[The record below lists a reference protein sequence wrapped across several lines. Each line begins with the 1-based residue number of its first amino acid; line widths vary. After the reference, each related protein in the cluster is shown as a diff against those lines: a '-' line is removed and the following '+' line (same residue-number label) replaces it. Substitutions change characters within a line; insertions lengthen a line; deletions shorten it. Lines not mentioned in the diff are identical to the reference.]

1 MKEKYLTEEEIK
13 GFSYLTD
20 IIYETVKEEVSK
32 GSLKITES
40 GLNNLVEKIKPHL
53 NRKQENK
60 MLADLYNI

>member
-13 GFSYLTD
+13 GSTYLTD
-20 IIYETVKEEVSK
+20 IIYDSVKEEVSK
-32 GSLKITES
+32 GNLKITES

-60 MLADLYNI
+60 MLADFYNV

>member
-13 GFSYLTD
+13 GSTYLTD
-20 IIYETVKEEVSK
+20 IIYEAIKEEVSK
-32 GSLKITES
+32 GNLKITEE

-60 MLADLYNI
+60 MLADLYNV

>member
-13 GFSYLTD
+13 GSTYLTK
-20 IIYETVKEEVSK
+20 IIYEAIKEEVSK
-32 GSLKITES
+32 GSLKITKE

-60 MLADLYNI
+60 MLADFYNV

>member
-13 GFSYLTD
+13 GSTYLTD

-32 GSLKITES
+32 GNLKITEE

-60 MLADLYNI
+60 MLADFYNI

>member
-1 MKEKYLTEEEIK
+1 MKIYLEEKEIK
-13 GFSYLTD
+13 GSTYLTD

>member
-13 GFSYLTD
+13 GSSYLTD
-20 IIYETVKEEVSK
+20 IIYENVKEEVSK

>member
-1 MKEKYLTEEEIK
+1 MKENYLAEEEIK
-13 GFSYLTD
+13 GATYLTD
-20 IIYETVKEEVSK
+20 IIYDSVKEEVSK
-32 GSLKITES
+32 GTLKITET

>member
-13 GFSYLTD
+13 GSTYLTD
-20 IIYETVKEEVSK
+20 IIYEAVKEEVSK
-32 GSLKITES
+32 GNLKITEN

-60 MLADLYNI
+60 MLSDLYNV

>member
-1 MKEKYLTEEEIK
+1 MKKNYLAEEEIK
-13 GFSYLTD
+13 GSTYLTD

-32 GSLKITES
+32 GTLKITEV

-60 MLADLYNI
+60 MLADFYNI

>member
-13 GFSYLTD
+13 GSTYLTD
-20 IIYETVKEEVSK
+20 IIYDSIKEEVSK
-32 GSLKITES
+32 GSLKITEE
-40 GLNNLVEKIKPHL
+40 GLNNLVKKIKPHL

>member
-13 GFSYLTD
+13 GSTYLTD
-20 IIYETVKEEVSK
+20 IIYDVVKEEVSK
-32 GSLKITES
+32 GNLKITEE
-40 GLNNLVEKIKPHL
+40 GLNNLVEKIKPYL

>member
-13 GFSYLTD
+13 GSTYLTE
-20 IIYETVKEEVSK
+20 IIYEAIKEEVSK
-32 GSLKITES
+32 GNLKITEE

>member
-13 GFSYLTD
+13 GSSYLTD

-32 GSLKITES
+32 GSLKITEE

-60 MLADLYNI
+60 MLAGLYNV

>member
-1 MKEKYLTEEEIK
+1 MKENFLTGKEIK
-13 GFSYLTD
+13 GSTYLTD
-20 IIYETVKEEVSK
+20 IIYEAVKEEVSK
-32 GSLKITES
+32 GSLKITEE

>member
-13 GFSYLTD
+13 GSTYLTD
-20 IIYETVKEEVSK
+20 IIYDVVKEEVSK
-32 GSLKITES
+32 GNLKITEE

>member
-1 MKEKYLTEEEIK
+1 LKEKYLTEEEIK
-13 GFSYLTD
+13 GSTYLTD

-32 GSLKITES
+32 GTLKITEA

-60 MLADLYNI
+60 MLADLYNV

>member
-13 GFSYLTD
+13 GSTYLTD

-32 GSLKITES
+32 GTLKITEE
-40 GLNNLVEKIKPHL
+40 GLNNLVEKIKAHL

-60 MLADLYNI
+60 MLADLYNV

>member
-13 GFSYLTD
+13 GSTYLTD
-20 IIYETVKEEVSK
+20 IIYDSIKEEVSK
-32 GSLKITES
+32 GSLKITEV

-60 MLADLYNI
+60 MLADFYNV

>member
-1 MKEKYLTEEEIK
+1 MKKKYLIEEEIK
-13 GFSYLTD
+13 GSTYLTD

-32 GSLKITES
+32 GTLKITEE

-60 MLADLYNI
+60 MLAELYNV

>member
-13 GFSYLTD
+13 GSTYLTD
-20 IIYETVKEEVSK
+20 IIYDSIKEEVSK
-32 GSLKITES
+32 GNLKITED

-60 MLADLYNI
+60 MLADFYNI

>member
-1 MKEKYLTEEEIK
+1 MKIYLEEKEIKGSTYLTE
-13 GFSYLTD
+13 
-20 IIYETVKEEVSK
+20 IIYEAIKEEVSK
-32 GSLKITES
+32 GNLKITED

>member
-1 MKEKYLTEEEIK
+1 MKEKYLTEEEIE
-13 GFSYLTD
+13 GSTYLTD
-20 IIYETVKEEVSK
+20 IIYEAVKEEVSK
-32 GSLKITES
+32 GNLKITEE

>member
-1 MKEKYLTEEEIK
+1 LKEKYLTTEEIK
-13 GFSYLTD
+13 GSTYLTD
-20 IIYETVKEEVSK
+20 IIYASIKEEVSK
-32 GSLKITES
+32 GTLKITED

>member
-1 MKEKYLTEEEIK
+1 MKENYLTAEEIK
-13 GFSYLTD
+13 GSTYLTD
-20 IIYETVKEEVSK
+20 ILYDSIKEEVSK
-32 GSLKITES
+32 GTLKITED

>member
-13 GFSYLTD
+13 GSTYLTD
-20 IIYETVKEEVSK
+20 IIYDSVKEEVSK
-32 GSLKITES
+32 GNLKITEQ

-60 MLADLYNI
+60 MLAELYNI

>member
-13 GFSYLTD
+13 GSTYLTD
-20 IIYETVKEEVSK
+20 IIYDSVKEEVSK
-32 GSLKITES
+32 GNLKITED

-60 MLADLYNI
+60 MLADFYNI

>member
-13 GFSYLTD
+13 GSTYLTE
-20 IIYETVKEEVSK
+20 IIYEAIKEEVSK
-32 GSLKITES
+32 GSLKITKE

-60 MLADLYNI
+60 MLADFYNV

>member
-1 MKEKYLTEEEIK
+1 MKEKYLTTEEIK
-13 GFSYLTD
+13 GSTYLTD
-20 IIYETVKEEVSK
+20 IIYASIKEEVSK
-32 GSLKITES
+32 GTLKITED

>member
-13 GFSYLTD
+13 GSTYLTD

-32 GSLKITES
+32 GNLKITET

-60 MLADLYNI
+60 MLVDLYNV